1 MDAYLIC
8 PETKKLIWLG
18 KAIRYE
24 PGIVSFYSQSV
35 ARHNHDDPLLNKVL
49 WRFLAEHARKELRVA
64 FSGEFNDDEYQH
76 IGTHDVEGENY
87 VKDWPPR

>member
-1 MDAYLIC
+1 MNEDAIGTPSGQQTRDSPKGPRILQ
-8 PETKKLIWLG
+8 TTRSG
-18 KAIRYE
+18 YE
-24 PGIVSFYSQSV
+24 LL
-35 ARHNHDDPLLNKVL
+35 NDPLLNKVL

-76 IGTHDVEGENY
+76 IGTSDIEGENY